1 MHEPRP
7 WPYDDPKTWQV
18 WRDHLDHLQVPH
30 IAALKREADA
40 ELARIA
46 RCLEGRWEPKQ
57 PALVPERERGMRG
70 PL

>member
-46 RCLEGRWEPKQ
+46 RCLEGPHARAWMAGKPRR
-57 PALVPERERGMRG
+57 AHGAWG
-70 PL
+70 